1 MTTLASNILA
11 QHTTPTG
18 REEAWRFT
26 PLARTRGLHD
36 ADATLVNRIS
46 LELSSAADA
55 GFTLSVQPGA
65 SIAPTSKTDDVV
77 VEKVRQQAEQVLLL
91 EIKSNAEIATPIEL
105 KRSTIGATIDKA
117 ESSRTVIRAGANS
130 SATVIVENTGSLT
143 VAEEIEVILEPGAN
157 LRFISLQEW
166 ADDAVQIGRHHAII
180 GKDATFTSYV
190 ITVGGSLV
198 RLLPTVEY
206 AGPGASAEL
215 NGLYFAGAG
224 QFLEH
229 RVHVDHAI
237 PNAKSRVHYKGALT
251 GEGAHTVWIGDV
263 FIRAAAE
270 GTDTYELN
278 RNLLLSDG
286 ARADSVPN
294 LEIETGEI
302 VGAGH
307 ASTTGRF
314 DDEQLFYLQS
324 RGIPAEEARKLVI
337 RGFFMEILSKLN
349 HDAIEERIATKID
362 EELAKLST
370 TGASA

>member
-1 MTTLASNILA
+1 MTLNSNLLSH
-11 QHTTPTG
+11 QVTPTG

-36 ADATLVNRIS
+36 VNTRLLNRLS
-46 LELSSAADA
+46 LELASPADA
-55 GFTLSVQPGA
+55 QFTLSSVPAA
-65 SIAPTSKTDDVV
+65 SLAPSSQTEDVV
-77 VEKVRQQAEQVLLL
+77 VEQVRLQADHVLLL
-91 EIKSNAEIATPIEL
+91 EIKSNAEIAEPILL
-105 KRSTIGATIDKA
+105 KRSTATSDIATA
-117 ESSRTVIRAGANS
+117 ESSRTIIRAGVNS
-130 SATVIVENTGSLT
+130 TATVIVENTGSITL
-143 VAEEIEVILEPGAN
+143 AEEIEIILEPGAN
-157 LRFISLQEW
+157 LRFITLQEW
-166 ADDAVQIGRHHAII
+166 ADDAVQIGRHHAIV

-190 ITVGGSLV
+190 VTVGGSLV

-215 NGLYFAGAG
+215 FGLYFAGKG

-237 PNAKSRVHYKGALT
+237 ANAKSRVHYKGALT

-324 RGIPAEEARKLVI
+324 RGIPADEARKLVI

-349 HDAIEERIATKID
+349 NDVIENRIASKID
-362 EELAKLST
+362 EELAKLNSDEV
-370 TGASA
+370 SA